1 MGMRARKGLLLC
13 LCLVLSGIGFVSFRA
28 TAQESPGGSGMQ
40 ISPTRTDLSIGE
52 GEQREFTIVVKNV
65 TQGELQ
71 AKTYI
76 NDFESDNLT
85 GNPRLIVD
93 TSRRTPYS
101 IAEMVDGLEDFSLKP
116 DESKEVNLTIN
127 VPSGTAPGAYFS
139 AIRFAAVPTASQGED
154 DTDEVEQQVA
164 LTASI
169 AHLVFIEVPGEV
181 NEQIQLESLRFQS
194 GDKTAGRY
202 VWERPDKAALAI
214 RNLGNGFSRPFG
226 KVTISRF
233 GQEVESYDVNNSD
246 PKAIVLP
253 NSSRTLVDDVEN
265 INAPGKYTAT
275 ALVAYGNGGEVLNL
289 QTSFWYIPLWLVVVI
304 LVAIVAIVAIGYKVY
319 RKRVTKPAKRKR

>member
-1 MGMRARKGLLLC
+1 MVRKGLLLC
-13 LCLVLSGIGFVSFRA
+13 LCLILSGIGLVSFRA
-28 TAQESPGGSGMQ
+28 AAQEDSGGSGMQ
-40 ISPTRTDLSIGE
+40 ISPTRTDLSLGA
-52 GEQREFTIVVKNV
+52 GEQRDFTVVVKNV

-93 TSRRTPYS
+93 TERRTPYS
-101 IAEMVDGLEDFSLKP
+101 IAEMVEGLEDFSLKP

-127 VPSGTAPGAYFS
+127 VPTGTAPGAYFG
-139 AIRFAAVPTASQGED
+139 AVRFAAVPTIPQRDGENGD
-154 DTDEVEQQVA
+154 VEQQVA

-169 AHLVFIEVPGEV
+169 AHLVFVEVPGEV

-194 GDKTAGRY
+194 GDKTSGRY
-202 VWERPDKAALAI
+202 LWDRPDKAALAI

-233 GQEVESYDVNNSD
+233 GHEVESYDVNNSD

-253 NSSRTLVDDVEN
+253 NSSRTLVNEVSN
-265 INAPGKYTAT
+265 VNAPGKYTAT
-275 ALVAYGNGGEVLNL
+275 ALVAYGNGAEVLNL
-289 QTSFWYIPLWLVVVI
+289 QTSFWYVPLWLVVVI
-304 LVAIVAIVAIGYKVY
+304 IVTAALIFLGGYTAY
-319 RKRVTKPAKRKR
+319 RKKFAQSKRKR